1 MINVGLIGY
10 GNYGKKYFNYIIIDT
25 KFKIIKILKKRN
37 IKSKLFT
44 NNKEKF
50 FAIKKVDLYI
60 IASPAKTHFEY
71 LDVIMKKNK
80 HVIVEKPLVRSNK
93 EFLKFKDNLKKFK
106 KIILI
111 NHTDI
116 YSRTLLKLKKKIK
129 KIGAIKS
136 VIVKY
141 GKKDPY
147 LLKNIKETNDLPFY
161 EWLPHPLAI
170 INNFFKNL
178 KFKIIVKNKQVGKG
192 KFIIQNLKIVYAGKR
207 FNIKIFF
214 SNDYKKKKRNLKIN
228 GSRGFLIFNG
238 YNNCKG
244 YFLKKNR
251 KINLT
256 VENDNP
262 IQNLLE
268 DFKIK
273 LNQKYLQDDRKII
286 CQTTNQLLDIS
297 NQIK

>member
-10 GNYGKKYFNYIIIDT
+10 GNYGKKYFNYIINDR

-106 KIILI
+106 KII
-111 NHTDI
+111 
-116 YSRTLLKLKKKIK
+116 
-129 KIGAIKS
+129 
-136 VIVKY
+136 
-141 GKKDPY
+141 
-147 LLKNIKETNDLPFY
+147 LKNIKETNDLPFY